1 LDLRSYI
8 LSTRLAFAFK
18 PSRGGDRQASFVTQL
33 MSSKST
39 TTIADYYDESSEAKM
54 RWCRALE
61 TSQQPS
67 KLKPLFLMPLLLPA
81 SNATH
86 PLSSARTQRMDMSS
100 PIRQVSAT
108 NEDFSYSL
116 LNTGPFL
123 YRELSTVP
131 SIINVGA
138 RTAEA
143 NVTHNRAL
151 CSRVLK
157 SPTYCDWPCYAYSS
171 TVATFRLA
179 SLAPQPSG
187 T

>member
-1 LDLRSYI
+1 VVSCFGDVPAAVKAQAALLDASLAASIKRYTPSEFGSDTTDGHVKSYPF
-8 LSTRLAFAFK
+8 FA
-18 PSRGGDRQASFVTQL
+18 
-33 MSSKST
+33 
-39 TTIADYYDESSEAKM
+39 AKVQH
-54 RWCRALE
+54 
-61 TSQQPS
+61 QQH
-67 KLKPLFLMPLLLPA
+67 L
-81 SNATH
+81 
-86 PLSSARTQRMDMSS
+86 
-100 PIRQVSAT
+100 RQVSAT